1 MKIVQMDEATQNK
14 LTAHF
19 LQYISDRRR
28 DLLEQVLSQRTRHI
42 TMVLE
47 DIYQSQNARAV
58 IRTCECMGV
67 QDIHIIENE
76 SKFSVNKDVVKGSIK
91 WVDIM
96 KYQKENGA
104 DLCFE
109 QLKQKGY
116 KILVTDPSPDGVSI
130 YDVDIHEKIALVM
143 GNELKGTSDRA
154 ISHADLKVKI
164 PMYGFTESMNIS
176 VSAAICLNT
185 LIPKLHQ
192 SEVSW
197 QLTADEIV
205 NIRFRWLR
213 KMMKRPEIMEK
224 EFLKSIQ

>member
-1 MKIVQMDEATQNK
+1 MHQTTRDK
-14 LTAHF
+14 LTDHF
-19 LQYISDRRR
+19 LKYITDHRR
-28 DLLEQVLSQRTRHI
+28 DFMEQVLNQRTRHI
-42 TMVLE
+42 TVVLE
-47 DIYQSQNARAV
+47 DIYQSQNASAV

-76 SKFSVNKDVVKGSIK
+76 AKYTVNKHVVKGSVK
-91 WVDIM
+91 WVDII
-96 KYQKENGA
+96 KYQKEKGA
-104 DLCFE
+104 ELCFE
-109 QLKQKGY
+109 QLKRNGY

-130 YDVDIHEKIALVM
+130 YEVDVNEKIALVM

-154 ISHADLKVKI
+154 LSHADLKVKI
-164 PMYGFTESMNIS
+164 PMYGFTESLNIS

-192 SEVSW
+192 SSAPW
-197 QLTADEIV
+197 QLTADEIAD
-205 NIRFRWLR
+205 IRLRWLR

>member
-19 LQYISDRRR
+19 LLYISDRRR

-42 TMVLE
+42 SMVLE
-47 DIYQSQNARAV
+47 DIYQSQNASAV

-76 SKFSVNKDVVKGSIK
+76 SKFSVNKDVVKGSVK

-205 NIRFRWLR
+205 DIRFRWLR

>member
-1 MKIVQMDEATQNK
+1 MDQATKDK
-14 LTAHF
+14 LIDHF
-19 LQYISDRRR
+19 LKYISDRRR
-28 DLLEQVLSQRTRHI
+28 DFLEQVLSQRTRHI

-47 DIYQSQNARAV
+47 DIYQSQNASAV

-67 QDIHIIENE
+67 QDIHIIEYE
-76 SKFSVNKDVVKGSIK
+76 TKVSLNKDVVKGSIK
-91 WVDIM
+91 WVDII
-96 KYQKENGA
+96 KYQKEKGA
-104 DLCFE
+104 DLCFQ
-109 QLKQKGY
+109 QLKQNGY
-116 KILVTDPSPDGVSI
+116 KIIVTDPSPDGVSI
-130 YDVDIHEKIALVM
+130 YDVDVNEKIALVM

-154 ISHADLKVKI
+154 LSHADLKVKI

-192 SEVSW
+192 SEVPW
-197 QLTADEIV
+197 QLTEEELAD
-205 NIRFRWLR
+205 IRFRWLR

>member
-1 MKIVQMDEATQNK
+1 MDQATKDK
-14 LTAHF
+14 LIDHF
-19 LQYISDRRR
+19 LKYISDRRR
-28 DLLEQVLSQRTRHI
+28 DFLEQVLSQRTRHI

-47 DIYQSQNARAV
+47 DIYQSQNASAV

-67 QDIHIIENE
+67 QDIHIIEYE
-76 SKFSVNKDVVKGSIK
+76 TKVSLNKDVVKGSIK
-91 WVDIM
+91 WVDLI
-96 KYQKENGA
+96 KYQKEKGA
-104 DLCFE
+104 DLCFQ
-109 QLKQKGY
+109 QLKQNGY
-116 KILVTDPSPDGVSI
+116 KIIVTDPSPDGVSI
-130 YDVDIHEKIALVM
+130 YDVDVNEKIALVM

-154 ISHADLKVKI
+154 LSHADLKVKI

-192 SEVSW
+192 SEVPW
-197 QLTADEIV
+197 QLTEEELAD
-205 NIRFRWLR
+205 IRFRWLR

>member
-19 LQYISDRRR
+19 LLYISDRRR
-28 DLLEQVLSQRTRHI
+28 DLLQQVLSQRTRHI

-47 DIYQSQNARAV
+47 DIYQSQNASAV

-91 WVDIM
+91 WVDII

-205 NIRFRWLR
+205 DIRFRWLR

>member
-19 LQYISDRRR
+19 LLYISDRRR

-47 DIYQSQNARAV
+47 DIYQSQNASAV

-205 NIRFRWLR
+205 DIRFRWLR

>member
-19 LQYISDRRR
+19 LHYISDRRR

-47 DIYQSQNARAV
+47 DIYQSQNASAV

-205 NIRFRWLR
+205 DIRFRWLR

>member
-19 LQYISDRRR
+19 LLYISDRRR
-28 DLLEQVLSQRTRHI
+28 DLLQQVLSQRTRHI

-47 DIYQSQNARAV
+47 DIYQSQNASAV

-76 SKFSVNKDVVKGSIK
+76 SKFSVNKDVVKGSVK

-96 KYQKENGA
+96 KYQKEKGA

-109 QLKQKGY
+109 QLKKKGY

-205 NIRFRWLR
+205 DIRFRWLR

>member
-19 LQYISDRRR
+19 LLYISDRRR
-28 DLLEQVLSQRTRHI
+28 DLLQQVLSQRTRHI

-47 DIYQSQNARAV
+47 DIYQSQNASAV

-76 SKFSVNKDVVKGSIK
+76 SKFSVNKDVVKGSVK

-96 KYQKENGA
+96 KYQKEKGA

-205 NIRFRWLR
+205 DIRFRWLR

>member
-1 MKIVQMDEATQNK
+1 MHQITRDK
-14 LTAHF
+14 LTDHF
-19 LQYISDRRR
+19 LKYITDHRR
-28 DLLEQVLSQRTRHI
+28 DFMEQVLSQRTRHI

-47 DIYQSQNARAV
+47 DIYQSQNASAV

-76 SKFSVNKDVVKGSIK
+76 AKYTVNKHVVKGSVK
-91 WVDIM
+91 WVDII
-96 KYQKENGA
+96 KYQKEKGA
-104 DLCFE
+104 ELCFE
-109 QLKQKGY
+109 QLKRNGY

-130 YDVDIHEKIALVM
+130 YEVDVNEKIALVM

-154 ISHADLKVKI
+154 LSHADLKVKI

-192 SEVSW
+192 SSAPW
-197 QLTADEIV
+197 QLTTDEIAD
-205 NIRFRWLR
+205 IRLRWLR

>member
-1 MKIVQMDEATQNK
+1 MDQATKDK
-14 LTAHF
+14 LIDHF
-19 LQYISDRRR
+19 LKYISDRRR
-28 DLLEQVLSQRTRHI
+28 DFLEQVLSQRTRHI

-47 DIYQSQNARAV
+47 DIYQSQNASAV

-67 QDIHIIENE
+67 QDIHIIEYE
-76 SKFSVNKDVVKGSIK
+76 TKVSLNKDVVKGSIK
-91 WVDIM
+91 WVDII
-96 KYQKENGA
+96 KYQKEKGA
-104 DLCFE
+104 DLCFQ
-109 QLKQKGY
+109 QLKQNGY
-116 KILVTDPSPDGVSI
+116 KIIVTDPSPDGVSI
-130 YDVDIHEKIALVM
+130 YDVDVNEKIALVM

-154 ISHADLKVKI
+154 LSHADLKVKI

-192 SEVSW
+192 SEVTW
-197 QLTADEIV
+197 QLTEEELAD
-205 NIRFRWLR
+205 IRFRWLR

>member
-19 LQYISDRRR
+19 LLYISDRRR

-47 DIYQSQNARAV
+47 DIYQSQNASAV

>member
-1 MKIVQMDEATQNK
+1 MDQATKDK
-14 LTAHF
+14 LIDHF
-19 LQYISDRRR
+19 VKYISDPRR
-28 DLLEQVLSQRTRHI
+28 LFLEKVLSQRTRHI

-47 DIYQSQNARAV
+47 DIYQSQNASAV

-67 QDIHIIENE
+67 QDIHIIEYE
-76 SKFSVNKDVVKGSIK
+76 TKVSLNKDVVKGSIK
-91 WVDIM
+91 WVDLI
-96 KYQKENGA
+96 KYQKEKGA
-104 DLCFE
+104 DLCFQ
-109 QLKQKGY
+109 QLKQNGY
-116 KILVTDPSPDGVSI
+116 KIIVTDPSPDGVSI
-130 YDVDIHEKIALVM
+130 YDVDVNEKIALVM

-154 ISHADLKVKI
+154 LSHADLKVKI

-192 SEVSW
+192 SEVPW
-197 QLTADEIV
+197 QLTEEELAD
-205 NIRFRWLR
+205 IRFRWLR

>member
-47 DIYQSQNARAV
+47 DIYQSQNASAV

-205 NIRFRWLR
+205 DIRFRWLR

>member
-19 LQYISDRRR
+19 LLYISDRRR
-28 DLLEQVLSQRTRHI
+28 DLLQQVLSQRTRHI

-47 DIYQSQNARAV
+47 DIYQSQNASAV

-76 SKFSVNKDVVKGSIK
+76 SKFSVNKDVVKGSVK

-96 KYQKENGA
+96 KYQKEKGA

-109 QLKQKGY
+109 QLKKKGY